1 MMSSVATI
9 NDSNITRDMF
19 ASDVIAYML
28 DNDILKIDFQKDS
41 PQALIATRNGNL
53 MYFNSMTIPLDSSLL
68 IRKNHNAINMIVEGF
83 VIYKNSKLVS
93 DVQFGDS
100 HITILVGGEMQDWR
114 NNENS
119 PTIAKIMQPV
129 DATLAYLTFNSDKL
143 KETILKYCSE

>member
-1 MMSSVATI
+1 MSTVANI
-9 NDSNITRDMF
+9 SDSNITRDMF

-28 DNDILKIDFQKDS
+28 DNDILKIDFQKSS
-41 PQALIATRNGNL
+41 PQALLATRNGNL